1 VGGVRRELANCSPKM
16 SLTLT
21 DFIYS
26 VNTVRRANDSSPQ
39 FAGGEFAAN
48 SFWRTIVRQKRSFA
62 ETSNITFNFLAN
74 DSSPA
79 ASSRS
84 VRREQFLANDCSP
97 KNDRSP
103 KHRIL
108 PLIFLANYRSPRPRR
123 AIICTLQ
130 MVFCRK
136 WFFAPNSRLLP
147 TIHFTIKQS
156 TAFSF
161 RLKSTGT
168 LAH

>member
-1 VGGVRRELANCSPKM
+1 M

-26 VNTVRRANDSSPQ
+26 VNTVRRANDRSPGKLSFARRTIVRRSSP
-39 FAGGEFAAN
+39 AA
-48 SFWRTIVRQKRSFA
+48 SSPRTIVRQKRSFA